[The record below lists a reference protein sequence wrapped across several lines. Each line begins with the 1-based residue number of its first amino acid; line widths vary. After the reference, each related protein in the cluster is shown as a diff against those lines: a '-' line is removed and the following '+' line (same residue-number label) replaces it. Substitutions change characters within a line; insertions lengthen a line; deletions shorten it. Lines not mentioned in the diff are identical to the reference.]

1 MTRAKPESEID
12 VLIVTG
18 LKLELDAVL
27 EIGEGSCD
35 GWQLARDEGGFRYH
49 HRSFARASGGAPL
62 TVAAAWSGQMGES
75 AAAVRAT
82 ELIAHTNPRCLA
94 MCGICAGAPGEVAL
108 GDVIVADRVYS
119 YDHGKLVAGSGK
131 GGQRDE
137 ELTRDIET
145 YNLGK
150 AWAMEAAFV
159 AADPVLR
166 AALAAARPP
175 SRKSQERWLLHR
187 VWSHQFTRARPPAK
201 HPELLRS
208 CPRYSE
214 LIPLLRD
221 KGLLQKTPGV
231 LKLTRK
237 GQSLVKDEQLQH
249 PHGLPDDR
257 PLSVHIGPIATGK
270 TVREDPELFSRLKK
284 HVRKTIG
291 AEMEASAIGYVAEHL
306 GRRSIIV
313 KAVSDYADGDKDDA
327 FQAFAA
333 HASAA
338 FLLAFLD
345 THLPPREDAA
355 ATPPPTEDP
364 RNDDFLSRVQRVAKL
379 HAGHD
384 ASIDRFRAKAPFQ
397 GFLRVSQ
404 RDGGIARVYP
414 VAAVDQPISEEVL
427 DAFVQQI
434 DAPYRR
440 DDSGMIS
447 ILIYRGD
454 LASESLLRKAAAQR
468 VRLQSFIEYQGL
480 IDFSRYLG
488 WQTAKLESD
497 PIYPPSIYV
506 EQRMRIL
513 DPEESEEKDALGEL
527 MAWLGSPHGR
537 FVVILGDFGT
547 GKTFLLH
554 ELARRMGA
562 ASGPLVPVLL
572 EMRSLEKARSLDEL
586 VAQHLARAKMD
597 AIRLPAF
604 NFMLAEGRIALL
616 FDGFDELALRVNY
629 DRAAE
634 HFDTL
639 IQAAHGNAK
648 VVVTSR
654 SQHFLS
660 DRQVRMALAER
671 AAAIQG
677 HRLAKLQPFT
687 KAQIRHFLI
696 KRLESE
702 AAGEERLKLLDDVKD
717 LLGLSANPRML
728 SFITEIDDSE
738 LKAARERAGE
748 ITSAGL
754 YRLLINR
761 WLQNEF
767 NRATPR
773 GAPPGLS
780 VDQLRKAATVL
791 AKLLWQRT
799 ERTINPS
806 ELPQGLLDEVQALS
820 ERPMPESHMAHQ
832 IGSGTLLVRDDD
844 GNFSF
849 IHQSVLEWLVA
860 REAANEVLKTG
871 DSAAL
876 RIREM
881 SDLMIDFFGDLAGP
895 NVSMAWAEQV
905 LRGAAGEVAK
915 KNALRMVARL
925 RGQILDVELT
935 FSEEGK
941 GVSLPGQDLRGKDL
955 SGQDLRWADLS
966 GADLTDARLVDAD
979 LQGAKLM
986 RATAVRADLTRA
998 KLAGADLRDANLDGA
1013 RLLGADL
1020 TDAHL
1025 EGTWLRAAKLVGAKL
1040 NPRALELAY
1049 TKGAA
1054 PPVPTSINAWV
1065 ARHLPCRA
1073 VALSADSRF
1082 IASGDDHGRVRLWST
1097 STGQVLAQT
1106 VSADEI
1112 AIRSVEF
1119 SFNQRS
1125 VLFQNAHFVDHS
1137 WDIARQ
1143 HSQLTA
1149 PRGELGV
1156 IAMKSGSIALSDL
1169 RSNTHLATL
1178 LHLPDGWA
1186 AFTPDGR
1193 YKFGGSIA
1201 GAFWHQIGDCRF
1213 EPGELDP
1220 FLPSPLRIPD
1230 GEPLF
1235 QLPVGG

>member
-1 MTRAKPESEID
+1 MTRAKPDSGID
-12 VLIVTG
+12 VLIVTA
-18 LKLELDAVL
+18 LKLELDAL
-27 EIGEGSCD
+27 LALGEGGAD
-35 GWQLARDEGGFRYH
+35 AWELARDENGFRYH
-49 HRSFARASGGAPL
+49 LLSIERASGGAPL

-82 ELIAHTNPRCLA
+82 ELLARLDPRCLA
-94 MCGICAGAPGEVAL
+94 MCGICAGARGEVAL

-119 YDHGKLVAGSGK
+119 YDHGKLVARTDKRG
-131 GGQRDE
+131 RRAE

-145 YNLGK
+145 YNLQK
-150 AWAMEAAFV
+150 AWAMEAAFF
-159 AADPVLR
+159 AGDPALS
-166 AALAAARPP
+166 AALAAARPR
-175 SRKSQERWLLHR
+175 SRASQERWLLHR
-187 VWSHQFTRARPPAK
+187 IWDHQFARARPPAK
-201 HPELLRS
+201 HPELALS

-214 LIPLLRD
+214 LIPLLRGE
-221 KGLLQKTPGV
+221 GLLEKTPGV

-237 GQSLVKDEQLQH
+237 GQSLVKDERLRH
-249 PHGLPDDR
+249 PRGLPAD
-257 PLSVHIGPIATGK
+257 PKLSVHIGPIATGK
-270 TVREDPELFSRLKK
+270 AVCEDPELFSRLRK

-345 THLPPREDAA
+345 KHLPPREIA
-355 ATPPPTEDP
+355 DP
-364 RNDDFLSRVQRVAKL
+364 DDFLSRVKRVAEL
-379 HAGHD
+379 HAGHG
-384 ASIDRFRAKAPFQ
+384 AIIERFRAPAPFG

-404 RDGGIARVYP
+404 RDAGIARVYP
-414 VAAVDQPISEEVL
+414 IAAAPQPPSEAVL
-427 DAFVQQI
+427 DAFVRQI
-434 DAPYRR
+434 DAPHRR

-454 LASESLLRKAAAQR
+454 LASDALVRKAAAHR

-480 IDFSRYLG
+480 IDFSRYLP
-488 WQTAKLESD
+488 WQTRRLETD
-497 PIYPPSIYV
+497 PVYPPSIYV
-506 EQRMRIL
+506 EQRMRVL
-513 DPEESEEKDALGEL
+513 DPEESEEKDAIEEL
-527 MAWLGSPHGR
+527 TAWLGSPHGR
-537 FVVILGDFGT
+537 FVVVLGDFGT

-562 ASGPLVPVLL
+562 AGGPLVPVLL

-639 IQAAHGNAK
+639 IQAAQGNAK

-660 DRQVRMALAER
+660 DRQVRMALGER
-671 AAAIQG
+671 AASIQG

-687 KAQIRHFLI
+687 KAQIRRFLD
-696 KRLESE
+696 KRLGSE
-702 AAGEERLKLLDDVKD
+702 AAGEKRLKLLDDVKD

-728 SFITEIDDSE
+728 SFISEIDDSE

-754 YRLLINR
+754 YRLLIDR
-761 WLQNEF
+761 WLKNEF
-767 NRATPR
+767 TRANPR

-780 VDQLRKAATVL
+780 VEQLRKAATAL
-791 AKLLWQRT
+791 AKLLWLRT

-820 ERPMPESHMAHQ
+820 EQPGHESDMAHQ
-832 IGSGTLLVRDDD
+832 VGSGTLLVRDED

-860 REAANEVLKTG
+860 HDAADEVLKTA

-876 RIREM
+876 RVREM
-881 SDLMIDFFGDLAGP
+881 SDLMIDFFNDLARARVRTGS
-895 NVSMAWAEQV
+895 NVAIAWAEQV
-905 LRGAAGEVAK
+905 LRGAAGEAAK

-925 RGQILDVELT
+925 RGEIVDRELKL
-935 FSEEGK
+935 FEEGK
-941 GVSLPGQDLRGKDL
+941 GANLAEQDLRGKDL

-966 GADLTDARLVDAD
+966 GADLTDARLVGAD
-979 LQGAKLM
+979 LERASLI

-998 KLAGADLRDANLDGA
+998 MLLGADLRDANLTQAKLVGADLRDANLEGA

-1020 TDAHL
+1020 TDARL
-1025 EGTWLRAAKLVGAKL
+1025 DGVRLLAANLVGA
-1040 NPRALELAY
+1040 
-1049 TKGAA
+1049 T
-1054 PPVPTSINAWV
+1054 I
-1065 ARHLPCRA
+1065 
-1073 VALSADSRF
+1073 
-1082 IASGDDHGRVRLWST
+1082 
-1097 STGQVLAQT
+1097 
-1106 VSADEI
+1106 
-1112 AIRSVEF
+1112 
-1119 SFNQRS
+1119 
-1125 VLFQNAHFVDHS
+1125 
-1137 WDIARQ
+1137 
-1143 HSQLTA
+1143 
-1149 PRGELGV
+1149 
-1156 IAMKSGSIALSDL
+1156 DL
-1169 RSNTHLATL
+1169 R
-1178 LHLPDGWA
+1178 
-1186 AFTPDGR
+1186 
-1193 YKFGGSIA
+1193 
-1201 GAFWHQIGDCRF
+1201 
-1213 EPGELDP
+1213 
-1220 FLPSPLRIPD
+1220 
-1230 GEPLF
+1230 
-1235 QLPVGG
+1235 